1 MGFFDD
7 LLNDDI
13 IWVVLL
19 LLLVFVLPQKCCEP
33 ILKNKACDCEEQ
45 FECNKDVICNKDII
59 YRSTRGKRERRRLV
73 Y

>member
-7 LLNDDI
+7 LFNDDI

-19 LLLVFVLPQKCCEP
+19 LLLVCVFPQKCSEP
-33 ILKNKACDCEEQ
+33 IIKKKECCEEDCQ
-45 FECNKDVICNKDII
+45 FNKDII
-59 YRSTRGKRERRRLV
+59 YRNTRGKRERRRLV

>member
-7 LLNDDI
+7 FFNEDI

-19 LLLVFVLPQKCCEP
+19 LLLVFILPQKRCEP
-33 ILKNKACDCEEQ
+33 VFKGKCEDKCEKEQ
-45 FECNKDVICNKDII
+45 DIQHHKDII
-59 YRSTRGKRERRRLV
+59 YRNTRAGRERRRLV

>member
-7 LLNDDI
+7 IFNEDI

-19 LLLVFVLPQKCCEP
+19 LFLVFVLPQRCAEP
-33 ILKNKACDCEEQ
+33 IFKNKDKSKDKKEENI
-45 FECNKDVICNKDII
+45 ECKKDII
-59 YRSTRGKRERRRLV
+59 YRSTRGQREHRRLV

>member
-1 MGFFDD
+1 MGFLDD

-19 LLLVFVLPQKCCEP
+19 LLLVFVFPQRCSEP
-33 ILKNKACDCEEQ
+33 IIKKKDCGVEDCQ
-45 FECNKDVICNKDII
+45 CNESII

>member
-7 LLNDDI
+7 IFNEDI

-19 LLLVFVLPQKCCEP
+19 LLLVFILPQRRSEP
-33 ILKNKACDCEEQ
+33 IFKSK
-45 FECNKDVICNKDII
+45 CNKEEDIQCSKDII
-59 YRSTRGKRERRRLV
+59 YRNTRGQRERRRLV

>member
-19 LLLVFVLPQKCCEP
+19 LLLVFLLPHKCSEP
-33 ILKNKACDCEEQ
+33 IIKNKACDCEEQ
-45 FECNKDVICNKDII
+45 FECNKDII

>member
-7 LLNDDI
+7 IFNEDI

-19 LLLVFVLPQKCCEP
+19 LLLVFILPQKRSEP
-33 ILKNKACDCEEQ
+33 IFKNK
-45 FECNKDVICNKDII
+45 CNKEELECSKDII
-59 YRSTRGKRERRRLV
+59 YRNTRGKRERRRLV